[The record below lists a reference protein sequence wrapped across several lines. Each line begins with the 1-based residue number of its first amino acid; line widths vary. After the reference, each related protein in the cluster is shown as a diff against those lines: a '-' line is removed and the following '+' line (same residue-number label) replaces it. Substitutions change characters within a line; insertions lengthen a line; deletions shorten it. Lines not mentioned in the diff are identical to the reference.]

1 MSEQPAT
8 DKAVALDPAVER
20 RILAAAN
27 FEEPDRVPI
36 WDLIDNRGALEHFA
50 PGETD
55 VLKASVAL
63 YRALGI
69 DLCRGFSGGIS
80 ETEEGTTVGD
90 PGKERQISGRTVWNR
105 PPIESLDDLQAYN
118 ITVPEKEHILQNWV
132 PEMRRLQ
139 TAFAPHTMF
148 VPGADTGFNLHYGL
162 MKLELFCY
170 ALQEA
175 PAHVERLLE
184 AQGEAGARYA
194 EAAAET
200 RLTPIFFT
208 YDDIAYKD
216 RLMFSPA
223 LLRRTFVRM
232 LKRMCDILHG
242 AGIKVIF
249 HSDGNLMEILD
260 DMLDAGI
267 DGLNPIEP
275 LAGMDIGLL
284 KRRYGR
290 RLILVGN
297 VDCSQVLPLG
307 SPDDVVEATKA
318 CIRAASPGGGHFI
331 GSSSEIVP
339 STPLENIIA
348 FYEAIH
354 RYGRDPITC

>member
-1 MSEQPAT
+1 MSGHPA
-8 DKAVALDPAVER
+8 ASEVPAIDPAVEA

-36 WDLIDNRGALEHFA
+36 WDLIDNRAALEHFA

-55 VLKASVAL
+55 VLKATVKL
-63 YRALGI
+63 YHALGI
-69 DLCRGFSGGIS
+69 DLCRGYTGGLS
-80 ETEEGTTVGD
+80 EAEERTFVGE

-105 PPIESLDDLQAYN
+105 PPIDNLDDLRAYEFT
-118 ITVPEKEHILQNWV
+118 IPDKEQILRDWV
-132 PEMRRLQ
+132 PEMRRVQ
-139 TAFAPHTMF
+139 AAFAPYTMF
-148 VPGADTGFNLHYGL
+148 VPGADCGFNLHYGL
-162 MKLELFCY
+162 MGLELFSY
-170 ALQEA
+170 ALYEA
-175 PAHVERLLE
+175 PSHVGRLLE
-184 AQGEAGARYA
+184 AQGETGARYA
-194 EAAAET
+194 EVAAET
-200 RLTPIFFT
+200 GLSPLFFT

-216 RLMFSPA
+216 RLMFSPD
-223 LLRRTFVRM
+223 LLRRTFIPM

-249 HSDGNLMEILD
+249 HSDGNLTEILD
-260 DMLDAGI
+260 DMVDAGI

-307 SPDDVVEATKA
+307 SPEEVVEAAKA

-354 RYGRDPITC
+354 RYGRYPINC

>member
-1 MSEQPAT
+1 MGEEPA
-8 DKAVALDPAVER
+8 DNQSVNLDPAVEE

-36 WDLIDNRGALEHFA
+36 WDLIDNRAALEHFA

-55 VLKASVAL
+55 MLKATVKL
-63 YRALGI
+63 YHGLGI
-69 DLCRGFSGGIS
+69 DLCRGFTAGVS
-80 ETEEGTTVGD
+80 EAEEGTTVGE
-90 PGKERQISGRTVWNR
+90 PGRERQVSGRTVWNR
-105 PPIESLDDLQAYN
+105 PPFQSLDDLRAHN
-118 ITVPEKEHILQNWV
+118 PTVPEKEQILRDWI
-132 PEMRRLQ
+132 PEMRRLRA
-139 TAFAPHTMF
+139 AFAPHTMF
-148 VPGADTGFNLHYGL
+148 VPGADCGFNLHYGL
-162 MKLELFCY
+162 MNLELFSY
-170 ALQEA
+170 ALYEA
-175 PAHVERLLE
+175 PAHVEKLLE
-184 AQGEAGARYA
+184 AQGETGARYA
-194 EAAAET
+194 EVAAET
-200 RLTPIFFT
+200 RLSPLFFT

-216 RLMFSPA
+216 RLMFSPD

-232 LKRMCDILHG
+232 LKRICEILHG

-284 KRRYGR
+284 KKRYGR

-307 SPDDVVEATKA
+307 TREDVVEAARA
-318 CIRAASPGGGHFI
+318 CIRVASPGGGHFI

-354 RYGRDPITC
+354 RYGRYPINC